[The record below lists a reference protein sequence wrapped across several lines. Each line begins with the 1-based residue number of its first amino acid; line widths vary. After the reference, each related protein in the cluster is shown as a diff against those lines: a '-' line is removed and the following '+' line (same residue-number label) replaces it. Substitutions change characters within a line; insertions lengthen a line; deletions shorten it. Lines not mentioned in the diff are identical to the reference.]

1 MNIGIIKDVF
11 GQIGD
16 QVSDRTGEVAV
27 SPGEF
32 LTGYITKKLPE
43 FIVGAAT
50 KLAGRE
56 DGSGMLANEVL
67 KAGRDPVIGN
77 WVK

>member
-1 MNIGIIKDVF
+1 MNLGIIKDVF

-16 QVSDRTGEVAV
+16 QISDRATEVTPE
-27 SPGEF
+27 PGAF
-32 LTGYITKKLPE
+32 LNDYITKKLPE

-56 DGSGMLANEVL
+56 DGSGMLTNEVL
-67 KAGRDPVIGN
+67 KAGRDPLIGS
-77 WVK
+77 WIK